1 MKTVPVLDV
10 LLVVLEFVA
19 LFAATW
25 IAWFV
30 VVTVYQILM
39 RKTKRRHIEV

>member
-1 MKTVPVLDV
+1 MTTVPVFDV

-25 IAWFV
+25 IAWFA
-30 VVTVYQILM
+30 VVTVYQILN
-39 RKTKRRHIEV
+39 RKTKSRHT

>member
-1 MKTVPVLDV
+1 MTTVPVLDL

-25 IAWFV
+25 IAWFA
-30 VVTVYQILM
+30 VVTIYQIVN
-39 RKTKRRHIEV
+39 RKTKGRPT